1 MALKSK
7 KDRGRLIPR
16 HDPYFE
22 RVRKGCYVG
31 YRKIDEGEGTW
42 LGRWRDE
49 NKKQHYK
56 ALGHIDDY
64 DEAVKLLLP
73 WFDQNEL
80 GIAPKAVTVAEVCKQ
95 YVEHLRTHK
104 GADSAHDAEG
114 RFKRL
119 VYDKP
124 IGSIALDKLKATDTA
139 KWLNA
144 QTADADDEDGDEIRS
159 AKAGANRNL
168 TSLKAALNFAYRNK
182 LVGTDA
188 GWKPVS
194 RFPNTGNRREYFLS
208 LEERRE
214 LMNALPPDLR
224 QFYEAM
230 LLTALRPGTL
240 AKVAA
245 RDFDKRQ
252 GILRVPHGK
261 VQSHTVTL
269 STQAAKHFEQAAKGK
284 IGNALLFT
292 RDDGK
297 QWEKDRWKKAFKR
310 AVKKAGLPSGVVT
323 YDMRHTAIS
332 EMIMSGMDSFIVA
345 RLAGTSTAMIDKHYG
360 HLRHDKTR
368 EKLDAATLL

>member
-7 KDRGRLIPR
+7 TDRARLTPR

-31 YRKIDEGEGTW
+31 YRKIDDGEGTW
-42 LGRWRDE
+42 IGRWRDE
-49 NKKQHYK
+49 NGKQHYK
-56 ALGHIDDY
+56 PLGHIDSY

-80 GIAPKAVTVAEVCKQ
+80 GIAPKSVTVDEVCKQ
-95 YVEHLRTHK
+95 YVDHLRTHK
-104 GADSAHDAEG
+104 GIDSAKDAEG

-119 VYDKP
+119 VYDSRFGTIP
-124 IGSIALDKLKATDTA
+124 LDKLKSTDTA

-144 QTADADDEDGDEIRS
+144 QIADVDDEDDEELRS

-168 TSLKAALNFAYRNK
+168 TSLKAALNFAYRNR

-188 GWKPVS
+188 GWKPVL

-208 LEERRE
+208 LEERRA
-214 LMNALPPDLR
+214 LMNALPDDLR
-224 QFYEAM
+224 QFCEAL
-230 LLTALRPGTL
+230 LLTAIRPGVL
-240 AKVAA
+240 AKVVVK
-245 RDFDKRQ
+245 DFDKRQ
-252 GILRVPHGK
+252 GSLRVPHGK

-269 STQAAKHFEQAAKGK
+269 STQAAKHFEHAAKGK
-284 IGNALLFT
+284 IGNAPLFT
-292 RDDGK
+292 RADGE
-297 QWEKDRWKKAFKR
+297 QWEKDRWKKVFKR
-310 AVKKAGLPSGVVT
+310 AVEKAGLPSEVVA
-323 YDMRHTAIS
+323 YSLRHTAIS

-368 EKLDAATLL
+368 DKLDAANLL